1 MTTSTSNEARANTHF
16 RSDIQGLRALA
27 VIAVIA
33 LHAGLPL
40 PGGFLGVDIFFV
52 ISGFVITLM
61 LHREWQTSQRISLKN
76 FFWRRFKRL
85 APALGLTVA
94 VTVLLSAFFLSPLG
108 DAQRTA
114 ATGLG
119 ALTVSAN
126 IVLARLTGSYF
137 DAPAEANALL
147 NTWSLSVEEQF
158 YLLFPL
164 LLIGA
169 WILKKRHQWPVS
181 TPILVV
187 GLITGLSLL
196 TALAPWLFTGL
207 PGFDQVT
214 RFYSPITRAWEFGFG
229 ALGALLIAHGL
240 RLGKHLAA
248 TTWIVGLALTLASLF
263 LISDTFMTPGP
274 STLFPVV
281 GTTLLL
287 VAGGSTPLAT
297 GALGNRP
304 AVWIGDAS
312 YSLYLWHWP
321 IIVFAIALWP
331 TTWWIAIAAALVSI
345 IPATASFLLVEKPIR
360 ALPSLSGQRVRRIAL
375 VFVVVPFV
383 VSLAV
388 LVTTQSLVKPRFEQT
403 EALAGDVG
411 HSIRMQTMNNFSF
424 GCPFEQVPDVFQ
436 VDDGI
441 VRCMQSKPQG
451 TPIDV
456 AILGDSHAEHLYPG
470 IAEALADRNV
480 AYQYLFDWPRRSSA
494 NSALAVDQVVTN
506 PDITHVVLNSAWTGS
521 EDSQSLAEAIERIT
535 ETGKTVILT
544 DDIPDFPFD
553 AAACKY
559 RPNLVQ
565 DRVCS
570 FPSPDIARNHIDRL
584 AILQELSNA
593 NSNIALVRT
602 HGLFCDNTGC
612 SMQQNGELLY
622 EDDNHLNL
630 KGSRLVGS
638 EVGQSIANNQI
649 SRKRR

>member
-1 MTTSTSNEARANTHF
+1 MTTTTSNEAPAKTHF
-16 RSDIQGLRALA
+16 RLDIQGLRALA

-33 LHAGLPL
+33 FHAGLPL

-61 LHREWQTSQRISLKN
+61 LHREWQTSQRIPLTN

-85 APALGLTVA
+85 APALGLMVA
-94 VTVLLSAFFLSPLG
+94 VTVLMSAFLLSPLG
-108 DAQRTA
+108 DVQRTA

-126 IVLARLTGSYF
+126 VVLARLTGSYF

-169 WILKKRHQWPVS
+169 WVLKKRRQWLMS
-181 TPILVV
+181 TPMLVV
-187 GLITGLSLL
+187 GLITGVSLL

-229 ALGALLIAHGL
+229 AMGALLIAQGL
-240 RLGKHLAA
+240 RLGRRIAGA
-248 TTWIVGLALTLASLF
+248 TWIAALALTLASLF
-263 LISDTFMTPGP
+263 LISDAFMTPGP
-274 STLFPVV
+274 STLVPVI

-287 VAGGSTPLAT
+287 VAGAFTPFAART
-297 GALGNRP
+297 LGNRT

-321 IIVFAIALWP
+321 IIVFAITLWP
-331 TTWWIAIAAALVSI
+331 TTWWIAPAAAVISI
-345 IPATASFLLVEKPIR
+345 IPATASFLYVEKPIR
-360 ALPSLSGQRVRRIAL
+360 ALPSLNRIRITQIGL
-375 VFVVVPFV
+375 GF
-383 VSLAV
+383 V
-388 LVTTQSLVKPRFEQT
+388 LVPLLLSLTVLLVTQALVKPRFEQT
-403 EALAGDVG
+403 EALSGDVG
-411 HSIRMQTMNNFSF
+411 HSARMEAMDKMSF
-424 GCPFEQVPDVFQ
+424 GCPFEQVEDVFQ
-436 VDDGI
+436 TDNGI
-441 VRCMQSKPQG
+441 LRCMQSKQQG
-451 TPIDV
+451 TPIDI

-470 IAEALADRNV
+470 IVEEVPSKNV
-480 AYQYLFDWPRRSSA
+480 AYQYLFDWPRRMSD
-494 NSALAVDQVVTN
+494 NSELAVNQIVN
-506 PDITHVVLNSAWTGS
+506 SPDITHVVINSAWTGA
-521 EDSQSLAEAIERIT
+521 EDSEFLAGLFQRIT
-535 ETGKTVILT
+535 DTGKTVILT

-570 FPSPDIARNHIDRL
+570 FSSPGIARAHIDRL
-584 AILQELSNA
+584 ANLEALSDA
-593 NSNIALVRT
+593 NSNVSLVRT
-602 HGLFCDNTGC
+602 HGLFCDNKGC
-612 SMQQNGELLY
+612 AMQQDGELLY

-630 KGSRLVGS
+630 QGSKLVGQ
-638 EVGQSIANNQI
+638 EVGNNLQLG
-649 SRKRR
+649 

>member
-1 MTTSTSNEARANTHF
+1 MTTSTSNEARVSTHF
-16 RSDIQGLRALA
+16 RLDIQGLRALA

-33 LHAGLPL
+33 FHAGLPL

-108 DAQRTA
+108 DVQRTA

-169 WILKKRHQWPVS
+169 WTLKKRHKWSLS
-181 TPILVV
+181 TPMLVV
-187 GLITGLSLL
+187 GVITGVSLL
-196 TALAPWLFTGL
+196 TALAPWLFTSL

-229 ALGALLIAHGL
+229 AIGALLIARGL
-240 RLGKHLAA
+240 RLGTRLA
-248 TTWIVGLALTLASLF
+248 TVTWVTGLALTLASLV
-263 LISDTFMTPGP
+263 LISDAFITPGP
-274 STLFPVV
+274 STLIPVI

-287 VAGGSTPLAT
+287 VAGASTPLANGT
-297 GALGNRP
+297 LGNRP

-321 IIVFAIALWP
+321 IIVFAVTLWP
-331 TTWWIAIAAALVSI
+331 TTSWIAPAAALVSI
-345 IPATASFLLVEKPIR
+345 VPAIASFLFVEKPIR
-360 ALPSLSGQRVRRIAL
+360 ALPSLNRNRVTQIG
-375 VFVVVPFV
+375 
-383 VSLAV
+383 LAFV
-388 LVTTQSLVKPRFEQT
+388 LVPLVLSLTVLVVTQALVKPRFEQT
-403 EALAGDVG
+403 EALSGDVG
-411 HSIRMQTMNNFSF
+411 HSTRMQAMDTMSF
-424 GCPFEQVPDVFQ
+424 GCPFEQVEDVFQ
-436 VDDGI
+436 TDDGI
-441 VRCMQSKPQG
+441 LRCMQSKPQG
-451 TPIDV
+451 TPIDI

-470 IAEALADRNV
+470 IAEALSTKNV
-480 AYQYLFDWPRRSSA
+480 AYQYLFDWPRRASD
-494 NSALAVDQVVTN
+494 NSDLAVNQVVSN
-506 PDITHVVLNSAWTGS
+506 PDITHVVINSAWTGT
-521 EDSQSLAEAIERIT
+521 EDSEFLTGLFQRIT
-535 ETGKTVILT
+535 DAGKTVVLT

-570 FPSPDIARNHIDRL
+570 FSSPGIAQAHIDRL
-584 AILQELSNA
+584 ANLEALSNA
-593 NSNIALVRT
+593 NPNVSLVRT
-602 HGLFCDNTGC
+602 HGLFCDSAGC
-612 SMQQNGELLY
+612 TMQQDGELLY

-630 KGSRLVGS
+630 QGSRLVGK
-638 EVGQSIANNQI
+638 EIVRNLQSD
-649 SRKRR
+649 